1 MTEELK
7 ELYGH
12 RELLYMIVYR
22 DIKVR
27 YKQSVMGFL
36 WAVLMPIL
44 IVMSG
49 VIVRYGYA
57 LAVHAPLRTSD
68 LASVAVKSLPW
79 AFLIS
84 SIRFAGSS
92 LTNNASLVTKIYF
105 PKEIFPIGAVLA
117 CLFDFLVASVALII
131 LLSFCHVGWSIYL
144 LWIPALLFIMVVFSA
159 GIAMIVSA
167 ASLFFRDVKYI
178 VEVVLTFGI
187 FFTPVFY
194 DVTMLGKN
202 GKWLLLNPVA
212 PILDG
217 LSDCIVRHRSP
228 ELFWFAYS
236 AVFGLVAFVIGYVM
250 FKHFEPVFAESI

>member
-1 MTEELK
+1 VKEELR
-7 ELYGH
+7 ELWAH

-49 VIVRYGYA
+49 IVIRYGYA
-57 LAVHAPLRTSD
+57 LATHAPLRTAD

-92 LTNNASLVTKIYF
+92 LTNNMSLVTKIYF
-105 PKEIFPIGAVLA
+105 PKEIFPLGAVLA
-117 CLFDFLVASVALII
+117 CLFDFFVASIALII
-131 LLSFCHVGWSIYL
+131 LLVFMHTGPSAYL
-144 LWIPALLFIMVVFSA
+144 FWIPILLVIMVVFAA
-159 GIAMIVSA
+159 GIGMMVSA

-194 DVTMLGKN
+194 DVTMFGRK
-202 GKWLLLNPVA
+202 GQWLLLNPVA

-228 ELFWFAYS
+228 DLSWFAYS
-236 AVFGLVAFVIGYVM
+236 AIFGLIAFVIGYAL
-250 FKHFEPVFAESI
+250 FKHLEPVFAESI